1 MKKKIGKMRG
11 VLLLTFALFLTACG
25 TGGADA
31 QSASYGNS
39 QAAVV
44 ERQSGSG
51 ENESTAGGSQ
61 DPVSATL
68 DNIPAY
74 SGTPYVVID
83 DNEPDFTEDELTDQS
98 YESYSDL
105 DELGRCGVAASNIGT
120 DLMPTGK
127 RGKIGQVKPSGWQTI
142 KFDNV
147 DGKYLYNRC
156 HLIGYQLTA
165 ENANEKNLITGTRYM
180 NVDGMLPFENMIA
193 DYVKETSNHV
203 MYRVT
208 PIFEGNNLVAKGVKM
223 EGYSVED
230 KGEGISFNVF
240 CYNVQPG
247 VTIDYATGDS
257 IGNGKVES
265 SSDSK
270 KSTSTGS
277 SNKNT
282 NGSSSSSS
290 KSNSNSSSSKKN
302 TSSSSATTEY
312 ILNMNTHKFHTLSC
326 RSVKQMSNSNKS
338 VYKGTRQDLIN
349 QGYDPCKICNP

>member
-105 DELGRCGVAASNIGT
+105 DELGRCGVAVSNIGT

-147 DGKYLYNRC
+147 DG
-156 HLIGYQLTA
+156 
-165 ENANEKNLITGTRYM
+165 
-180 NVDGMLPFENMIA
+180 MLPFENMVA
-193 DYVKETSNHV
+193 DYIKETDNHV

-208 PIFEGNNLVAKGVKM
+208 PVFEGENLVASGVLM
-223 EGYSVED
+223 EAESVED
-230 KGEGISFNVF
+230 HGEGVKFNVYV
-240 CYNVQPG
+240 YNVQPG
-247 VTIDYATGDS
+247 ITIDYATGKAVLSDTDAS
-257 IGNGKVES
+257 VGTGKTSGNTE
-265 SSDSK
+265 K
-270 KSTSTGS
+270 KMYVL
-277 SNKNT
+277 NENT
-282 NGSSSSSS
+282 
-290 KSNSNSSSSKKN
+290 K
-302 TSSSSATTEY
+302 
-312 ILNMNTHKFHTLSC
+312 KFHTPECSG
-326 RSVKQMSNSNKS
+326 VKDIKEGNKKTFTGS
-338 VYKGTRQDLIN
+338 REELTKE
-349 QGYDPCKICNP
+349 GYSPCGRCKP

>member
-11 VLLLTFALFLTACG
+11 VLLLTFVLFLTACG

-61 DPVSATL
+61 DPVNVTL

-165 ENANEKNLITGTRYM
+165 ENANKKNLITGTRYL
-180 NVDGMLPFENMIA
+180 NTQGMLPFENLVA
-193 DYVKETSNHV
+193 DYIKETGNHV
-203 MYRVT
+203 LYRVT
-208 PIFEGNNLVAKGVKM
+208 PIFSGDDLVAKGVEM
-223 EGYSVED
+223 EAWSVED
-230 KGEGISFNVF
+230 GGDGVCFHVY
-240 CYNVQPG
+240 CYNNQPG
-247 VTIDYATGDS
+247 IKIDYATGDS
-257 IGNGKVES
+257 HTTDGR
-265 SSDSK
+265 
-270 KSTSTGS
+270 TG
-277 SNKNT
+277 T
-282 NGSSSSSS
+282 THCQ
-290 KSNSNSSSSKKN
+290 KSN
-302 TSSSSATTEY
+302 
-312 ILNMNTHKFHTLSC
+312 
-326 RSVKQMSNSNKS
+326 
-338 VYKGTRQDLIN
+338 
-349 QGYDPCKICNP
+349 

>member
-165 ENANEKNLITGTRYM
+165 ENANEKNLASMTAYCNQKVFTE
-180 NVDGMLPFENMIA
+180 FEEKVR
-193 DYVKETSNHV
+193 DYIYQTNNHV

-208 PIFEGNNLVAKGVKM
+208 PFYDGNDLIAKGFEV
-223 EGYSVED
+223 EAFSVED
-230 KGEGISFNVF
+230 AGNGVMFNVY
-240 CYNVQPG
+240 CYNVQPKL
-247 VTIDYATGDS
+247 V
-257 IGNGKVES
+257 
-265 SSDSK
+265 
-270 KSTSTGS
+270 
-277 SNKNT
+277 
-282 NGSSSSSS
+282 
-290 KSNSNSSSSKKN
+290 
-302 TSSSSATTEY
+302 
-312 ILNMNTHKFHTLSC
+312 
-326 RSVKQMSNSNKS
+326 
-338 VYKGTRQDLIN
+338 IN
-349 QGYDPCKICNP
+349 YRG

>member
-147 DGKYLYNRC
+147 DG
-156 HLIGYQLTA
+156 
-165 ENANEKNLITGTRYM
+165 
-180 NVDGMLPFENMIA
+180 MLLFENMVA
-193 DYVKETSNHV
+193 DYIKETDNHV

-208 PIFEGNNLVAKGVKM
+208 PVFEGENLVASGVLM
-223 EGYSVED
+223 EAESVED
-230 KGEGISFNVF
+230 HGEGVKFNVYV
-240 CYNVQPG
+240 YNVQPG
-247 VTIDYATGDS
+247 ITIDY
-257 IGNGKVES
+257 
-265 SSDSK
+265 
-270 KSTSTGS
+270 STGKAVLS
-277 SNKNT
+277 DTDASAGTGKTSGNT
-282 NGSSSSSS
+282 E
-290 KSNSNSSSSKKN
+290 KKMYVLNEN
-302 TSSSSATTEY
+302 TK
-312 ILNMNTHKFHTLSC
+312 KFHTPECSG
-326 RSVKQMSNSNKS
+326 VKDIKEGNKKTFTGS
-338 VYKGTRQDLIN
+338 REELIKE
-349 QGYDPCKICNP
+349 GYSPCGRCKP

>member
-180 NVDGMLPFENMIA
+180 NVDGMLPFENMVA
-193 DYVKETSNHV
+193 DYIKETDNHV

-208 PIFEGNNLVAKGVKM
+208 PVFEGEIWLHP
-223 EGYSVED
+223 E
-230 KGEGISFNVF
+230 F
-240 CYNVQPG
+240 
-247 VTIDYATGDS
+247 
-257 IGNGKVES
+257 
-265 SSDSK
+265 
-270 KSTSTGS
+270 
-277 SNKNT
+277 
-282 NGSSSSSS
+282 
-290 KSNSNSSSSKKN
+290 
-302 TSSSSATTEY
+302 
-312 ILNMNTHKFHTLSC
+312 
-326 RSVKQMSNSNKS
+326 
-338 VYKGTRQDLIN
+338 
-349 QGYDPCKICNP
+349 